1 MFVGHYSASFALKAA
16 KPAIPLWVLFLAVQA
31 VDIGWGTLV
40 LLGVEHASYVPGF
53 TKAFPLD
60 LAYMPYTHSLVA
72 GLIWAAACAALY
84 LVWRKRD
91 GVGAAQG
98 RASAAGAGSA
108 GAAAAIVVG
117 LAVLSHWFLD
127 LPVHIHDLPLYD
139 NSMKQGFGLWNY
151 PVPELALEVGLLL
164 GAVWLYARRMPQHA
178 RAAWSF
184 GIVMA
189 LIQAGQTLGPWLL
202 KSAQLVAISA
212 LVSYLGFAFVAYRIE
227 RTRG

>member
-40 LLGVEHASYVPGF
+40 LLGVEHANYVPGF

-60 LAYMPYTHSLVA
+60 LSYMPFTHSLVS
-72 GLIWAAACAALY
+72 GLIWAAACAAIY
-84 LVWRKRD
+84 FVWRGRD
-91 GVGAAQG
+91 GIGAAM
-98 RASAAGAGSA
+98 
-108 GAAAAIVVG
+108 IVG

-127 LPVHIHDLPLYD
+127 LPVHVADLPLYD

-164 GAVWLYARRMPQHA
+164 GAVWLYARRVPQHA
-178 RAAWSF
+178 RGAWIF

-189 LIQAGQTLGPWLL
+189 LIQTAQTLGPWML
-202 KSAQLVAISA
+202 KSAHLVAISA
-212 LVSYLGFAFVAYRIE
+212 LVSYVGFAFVAYRIE
-227 RTRG
+227 RA